1 MATDERTVE
10 RLLAQLSPLSSAARP
25 VRAKAMFGEYGL
37 FVGDVLI
44 ALVCDDRLYLKIT
57 QAGQALLDAP
67 VFNSPY
73 PGARP
78 HFEIAPERW
87 ADAAW
92 LVGIA
97 EATLGELEVALGPP
111 ARPGERRSRTRRRP
125 P

>member
-10 RLLAQLSPLSSAARP
+10 RLLAQLTPLSSPARP

-44 ALVCDDRLYLKIT
+44 ALVCDDRLYFKVT
-57 QAGQALLDAP
+57 KAGQALLDAP
-67 VFNSPY
+67 AFDSPY

-78 HFEIAPERW
+78 HLAIAAERW

-97 EATLGELEVALGPP
+97 RATLGELEAALGPP

-125 P
+125 R